1 MKNMKTMTVKT
12 PTESSDAVSPGST
25 LREPSATRTN
35 RRTQRSDSYQ
45 DYLIETLKDRVHAAA
60 YLTVHLEDE
69 DGDAEE
75 ELLHLALSNVFQ
87 ALGEPNMSPASAK
100 LHMDKLDDLLSKSG
114 SALIYSLTD
123 WLAILGLKLTVT
135 VNEDLGDN
143 GD

>member
-1 MKNMKTMTVKT
+1 MKNVKTQTVKT
-12 PTESSDAVSPGST
+12 P
-25 LREPSATRTN
+25 RT
-35 RRTQRSDSYQ
+35 DSYQ

-75 ELLHLALSNVFQ
+75 ELFHLALSNVFQ

-100 LHMDKLDDLLSKSG
+100 LHRDKLDDLLSKSG
-114 SALIYSLTD
+114 STVIYSLTD
-123 WLAILGLKLTVT
+123 WLATLGLKLTVT

>member
-1 MKNMKTMTVKT
+1 MKTMKNVKT
-12 PTESSDAVSPGST
+12 PT
-25 LREPSATRTN
+25 
-35 RRTQRSDSYQ
+35 SDSYQ

-69 DGDAEE
+69 EGDAEE
-75 ELLHLALSNVFQ
+75 ELLHFALSNVFQ

-100 LHMDKLDDLLSKSG
+100 LHLEKLEDVLSKSG

-123 WLAILGLKLTVT
+123 WLATLGLKLTVT
-135 VNEDLGDN
+135 LNEDLGDN